1 MCHVNVNNKYS
12 VAHCGICQS
21 WVHMKR
27 HKLNHI
33 DCKYLQG
40 LSDSWYCLSCRCKI
54 LMILTIDWTN
64 NAFDIISVSETK
76 ITKQISLTTNISL
89 KNYDTQFPLPES
101 SAGSTPLY
109 IASQLSYKP
118 RPDLNIYK
126 ANQLESIFV
135 EIINP
140 KKNIVFGCL

>member
-1 MCHVNVNNKYS
+1 
-12 VAHCGICQS
+12 
-21 WVHMKR
+21 
-27 HKLNHI
+27 
-33 DCKYLQG
+33 
-40 LSDSWYCLSCRCKI
+40 
-54 LMILTIDWTN
+54 MILTIDWTN
-64 NAFDIISVSETK
+64 NVFDIISVSETK
-76 ITKQISLTTNISL
+76 IIKQISLTTNISL
-89 KNYDTQFPLPES
+89 KSYATQFTFPES

-126 ANQLESIFV
+126 ANQLESTFA